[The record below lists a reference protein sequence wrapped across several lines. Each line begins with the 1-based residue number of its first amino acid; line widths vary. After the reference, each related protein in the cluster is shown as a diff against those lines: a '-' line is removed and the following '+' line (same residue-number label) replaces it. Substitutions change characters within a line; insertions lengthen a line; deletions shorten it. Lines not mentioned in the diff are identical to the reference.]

1 MRLDQKLREMEN
13 IHSGVNHV
21 SAKGLQHVAAKGLWR
36 FLRIAFFMM
45 RKGLTSKSKIL
56 MDMHLMMER
65 GKVYGKSLRN
75 LVFHH
80 SKDSSNQSGFGLQ
93 EYEFSCSNSPA
104 IFNMAK
110 RKHHYFPTHMLHFP
124 CIHPHQFEEKEEPN
138 TIALPKLDESNEYFS
153 KDCLDHKKLP
163 ALQRLSPLLS
173 PMCRRISNSFS
184 EDNDHQVDRHAEEFI
199 AKFYEQLKLQNRM
212 SLLQYQEMLDR
223 GTS

>member
-1 MRLDQKLREMEN
+1 LKKMEN

-21 SAKGLQHVAAKGLWR
+21 SAKRLWN

-45 RKGLTSKSKIL
+45 RKGLISKRKML

-65 GKVYGKSLRN
+65 GRVYGKSLGN

-80 SKDSSNQSGFGLQ
+80 SKGNGAPGGGSGLQ

-104 IFNMAK
+104 IFNMGK
-110 RKHHYFPTHMLHFP
+110 RKHHYFPTNILHFP
-124 CIHPHQFEEKEEPN
+124 CMNPHQVEDEDEPN
-138 TIALPKLDESNEYFS
+138 TFVFPNMDYGNEYLS
-153 KDCLDHKKLP
+153 KGCLDHHNLP
-163 ALQRLSPLLS
+163 AVQKLSPLLS
-173 PMCRRISNSFS
+173 PLRRRISSSFGD
-184 EDNDHQVDRHAEEFI
+184 EDNGHQVDRHAEEFI

-223 GTS
+223 GTT